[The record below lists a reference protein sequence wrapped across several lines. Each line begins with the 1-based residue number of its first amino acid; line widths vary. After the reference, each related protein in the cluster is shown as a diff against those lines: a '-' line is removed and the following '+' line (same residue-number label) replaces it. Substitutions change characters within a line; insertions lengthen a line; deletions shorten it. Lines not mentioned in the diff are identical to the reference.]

1 MELKPGTISLEELGL
16 EVVPA
21 IGVGMEIVPTVEL
34 GVDAAPIVG
43 LCMEVVP
50 IGSCFASSVPG
61 IGAISGT
68 IRPFGLGRVPLA

>member
-1 MELKPGTISLEELGL
+1 
-16 EVVPA
+16 
-21 IGVGMEIVPTVEL
+21 MEIVPTVGL
-34 GVDAAPIVG
+34 VVDVAPIVG

-68 IRPFGLGRVPLA
+68 IRPFGLGKVPFA